1 MHMHVQRASK
11 FVVFCLTWAGLWR
24 PALGPKMS
32 SPRFDVA
39 FAITLMPATCVPG
52 FASPPDG
59 GSGGSAALWQGR
71 ATSLQS
77 KAVVNIATGMHDSS
91 HFKVWEKSSRPQPLR
106 HMRYDVQNVYV
117 RLL

>member
-1 MHMHVQRASK
+1 MHVQRASK
-11 FVVFCLTWAGLWR
+11 FVVFCLTWAGLHV
-24 PALGPKMS
+24 
-32 SPRFDVA
+32 DVV
-39 FAITLMPATCVPG
+39 FAITLMPATSVPG
-52 FASPPDG
+52 FFASPPDG
-59 GSGGSAALWQGR
+59 GSVALWQGR
-71 ATSLQS
+71 VTSLQS

>member
-11 FVVFCLTWAGLWR
+11 FVVFCLTWVGLHV
-24 PALGPKMS
+24 
-32 SPRFDVA
+32 DVV

-59 GSGGSAALWQGR
+59 GSAALWQGR

-77 KAVVNIATGMHDSS
+77 KVVVNIATGMHDSS

>member
-24 PALGPKMS
+24 PALGPEMS
-32 SPRFDVA
+32 SPHFDVV
-39 FAITLMPATCVPG
+39 FDITLMPATCVPG

-59 GSGGSAALWQGR
+59 GSAALEQGR

-77 KAVVNIATGMHDSS
+77 KAAVNIATGMRDCS
-91 HFKVWEKSSRPQPLR
+91 HFKVWEKSSRPQP
-106 HMRYDVQNVYV
+106 
-117 RLL
+117 